1 LATGARASDRL
12 DQARVIISHI
22 ADPRA
27 HRPARHFRR
36 QGGSFDDFV
45 GTGEDQRRDRQAKF
59 LGGLKVDDQL
69 KGGRLLDRQ
78 IGRIDPLAVVATGVT
93 L

>member
-1 LATGARASDRL
+1 MS
-12 DQARVIISHI
+12 
-22 ADPRA
+22 
-27 HRPARHFRR
+27 
-36 QGGSFDDFV
+36 
-45 GTGEDQRRDRQAKF
+45 E
-59 LGGLKVDDQL
+59 VDDQL